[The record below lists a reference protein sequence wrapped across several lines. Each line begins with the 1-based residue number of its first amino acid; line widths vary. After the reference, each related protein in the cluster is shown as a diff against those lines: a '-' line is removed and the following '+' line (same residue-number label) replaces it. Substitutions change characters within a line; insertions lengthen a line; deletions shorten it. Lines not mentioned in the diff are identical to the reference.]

1 MRVVDFA
8 IATHAGRVRRK
19 NEDAYYAE
27 PPLFAVADGMGGA
40 LAGELASRITVQ
52 TLAELVEDGSD
63 EERLAAT
70 VRLANRRVAE
80 QRDRPTRARRAWAR
94 PSRRRSSGRASV
106 AFAHVGDSRAYLWR
120 GGVADAPLGR
130 PLAGRRVGARRARWR
145 PRRPRCTRSAR

>member
-1 MRVVDFA
+1 MRVVDYA

-40 LAGELASRITVQ
+40 LAGELASRIAVQ
-52 TLAELVEDGSD
+52 ALGELVEEGSD

-80 QRDRPTRARRAWAR
+80 RATVRSARLGHGLDRHGRARR
-94 PSRRRSSGRASV
+94 P
-106 AFAHVGDSRAYLWR
+106 R
-120 GGVADAPLGR
+120 G
-130 PLAGRRVGARRARWR
+130 RWR
-145 PRRPRCTRSAR
+145 SPTSATRAPTSGAAAC